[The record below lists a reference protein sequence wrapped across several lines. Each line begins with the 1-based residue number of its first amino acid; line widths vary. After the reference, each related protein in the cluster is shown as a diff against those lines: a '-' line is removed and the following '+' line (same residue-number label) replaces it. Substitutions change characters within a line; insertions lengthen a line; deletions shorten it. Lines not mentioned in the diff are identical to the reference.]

1 MVSVRIDKEKMD
13 AEIMAEEEKVD
24 TEIVAE
30 EEKADNEIVA
40 KEMETTAQKPS
51 GKSFLYVVLGI
62 IVVAAIA
69 AVLIIGRGA
78 SETVAKVGDQKI
90 TKEELYNELVEY
102 YGAQVLDS
110 MIVEKIIEMEL
121 EKENVTVSDEEL
133 QEEMNN
139 VIESYGGLDNVMMQL
154 AAQGLTIENLEQDV
168 LAYLKTLKLIEPRL
182 VATEEEV
189 VEFFEYNKAY
199 FDQPEQV
206 EASHIL
212 VDDEETANE
221 VKRQLDN
228 GVDFAQLASEYS
240 KDTSNAQNGGN
251 WDTSAGEEW

>member
-1 MVSVRIDKEKMD
+1 MDTERIDKEKMD

-121 EKENVTVSDEEL
+121 RRK
-133 QEEMNN
+133 M
-139 VIESYGGLDNVMMQL
+139 
-154 AAQGLTIENLEQDV
+154 
-168 LAYLKTLKLIEPRL
+168 
-182 VATEEEV
+182 
-189 VEFFEYNKAY
+189 
-199 FDQPEQV
+199 
-206 EASHIL
+206 
-212 VDDEETANE
+212 
-221 VKRQLDN
+221 
-228 GVDFAQLASEYS
+228 
-240 KDTSNAQNGGN
+240 
-251 WDTSAGEEW
+251 